1 MSYGTKTATFI
12 PSSDLGI
19 GTTYTATIAAEAKDL
34 YGNAMVADYA
44 WSFTTAQVSCAK
56 KSITASPYRLAL
68 KKGSHGNV
76 FVIMKADGNCMV
88 KGITVTPT
96 IKGKGS
102 RLIAVSPVGQ
112 ETDVNGEAE
121 FTITA
126 KDTKGTA
133 FVTFE
138 AHGLDKIA
146 SVQVKVR

>member
-1 MSYGTKTATFI
+1 MPKNDRFSVR
-12 PSSDLGI
+12 
-19 GTTYTATIAAEAKDL
+19 IAKVGL
-34 YGNAMVADYA
+34 
-44 WSFTTAQVSCAK
+44 T
-56 KSITASPYRLAL
+56 L

-76 FVIMKADGNCMV
+76 FVIMKVDGNCMV

-96 IKGKGS
+96 IKGKRS

-112 ETDVNGEAE
+112 ETEVDGEAE

-126 KDTKGTA
+126 KHTKGTA